1 MYVLVD
7 WTPENSHFFFVFNF
21 FFGIL
26 QNITL
31 LTIHYRTQLQYVT
44 YNNLLRTHHEQS
56 IVYNKLDYSRWLTF
70 DYLHYLHN
78 TLNLHYFMTENTHTH
93 YALHTNTNSLHIQKV
108 TPRLWNDLPGSI
120 RNTQSLNKFKNAI
133 KTFLFAKAF
142 YFFVSNFIFLHLLSD
157 HFFFF

>member
-44 YNNLLRTHHEQS
+44 YNNPLRTHHEQS

-78 TLNLHYFMTENTHTH
+78 ALNLHYFMTENTQTIMHCTLIRVH
-93 YALHTNTNSLHIQKV
+93 YIYRRSPLDSGTIFRALSE
-108 TPRLWNDLPGSI
+108 TPNLF
-120 RNTQSLNKFKNAI
+120 QSI

-157 HFFFF
+157 NFFFSF

>member
-44 YNNLLRTHHEQS
+44 YNNPLRTHHEQS

-78 TLNLHYFMTENTHTH
+78 ALNLHYFMTENTQTH
-93 YALHTNTNSLHIQKV
+93 YALHTNTSSLHIQKV
-108 TPRLWNDLPGSI
+108 TPRFWNDLPGSI
-120 RNTQSLNKFKNAI
+120 RNTQSFSI
-133 KTFLFAKAF
+133 
-142 YFFVSNFIFLHLLSD
+142 Y
-157 HFFFF
+157 